1 MTRNRERKKKDISD
15 LRGIQKTEK
24 RRQTQKKSETDWGIG
39 EGREGRGEKSVKGSG
54 RAENAKRPMCIVS
67 PPTLI

>member
-15 LRGIQKTEK
+15 LRGIQKNGDK
-24 RRQTQKKSETDWGIG
+24 RKKNLRRTGELGK
-39 EGREGRGEKSVKGSG
+39 EGREGEKKSVKGSD
-54 RAENAKRPMCIVS
+54 RAENAQRPMCIVS

>member
-15 LRGIQKTEK
+15 VRGIQKNGDK
-24 RRQTQKKSETDWGIG
+24 RKKSLRRTGELGK
-39 EGREGRGEKSVKGSG
+39 EGREGEKKSVKGSD
-54 RAENAKRPMCIVS
+54 RAEKRPMCIVS